1 MLVLKGRKKG
11 FTLIEMLIVIIIGL
25 LASLIVPRLLSKLSE
40 SKEKITKDQI
50 SMLSTALDLYK
61 ADVGSYPNTKDELE
75 ALVKK
80 PNDIPNSLCKGPY
93 LKNGQLP
100 KDPCD
105 HPYHYFGPDSDITQK
120 LAKEYPST
128 EYIIISYG
136 ADNKPGGKGED
147 GDISNLDEKGTELI
161 DKHLEEGSQ

>member
-11 FTLIEMLIVIIIGL
+11 FTLIEM
-25 LASLIVPRLLSKLSE
+25 LIVPRLLSKLSE

-50 SMLSTALDLYK
+50 NMLSTALDLYK
-61 ADVGSYPNTKDELE
+61 AKILE

-80 PNDIPNSLCKGPY
+80 PNDVSESLWKGPY

-100 KDPCD
+100 KDPCG

-120 LAKEYPST
+120 AAKEYHGT

-136 ADNKPGGKGED
+136 TDNKPGGKGED
-147 GDISNLDEKGTELI
+147 GDISNLDKKGTELI
-161 DKHLEEGSQ
+161 DKYLEEGSQ